1 MWPDPRDVTMDYQ
14 GRKIQLWTAAMAADP
29 DLYGVAARVATIPD
43 VAAAVVRF
51 ANSAYVGA
59 VYPVGTVLEAV
70 IRIGCRSVGA
80 LAMASLNRELVDAWG
95 APEMWEESLI
105 VGRAAKVIGRLE
117 GLSRVESEHLFV
129 AGLFS
134 AAGAAA
140 LLARDDGFSGWRRQ
154 QWLKGLTDGQLL
166 KREEMAFGENHV
178 TAAANVL
185 DEWNMPTEIVA
196 VIATHHDPA
205 SPMERALWAAMT
217 VVDDL
222 SPVRCLDIPFAA
234 AMGRIGLAAHVDFVG
249 SEARLFADV
258 AMQVM
263 TEPDEHEAA

>member
-1 MWPDPRDVTMDYQ
+1 MDHQ
-14 GRKIQLWTAAMAADP
+14 RRKIELWTAAMAVDP

-43 VAAAVVRF
+43 VAAAVIRF

-95 APEMWEESLI
+95 APEMWEESLT
-105 VGRAAKVIGRLE
+105 VGRAAKVIGRLK
-117 GLSRVESEHLFV
+117 GMSRVESEHLFV

-140 LLARDDGFSGWRRQ
+140 LLDRDEGFDGWRKQ
-154 QWLKGLTDGQLL
+154 QWLRGLSDGQLL
-166 KREEMAFGENHV
+166 RREEMAFGENHV

-196 VIATHHDPA
+196 AIATHHDPV
-205 SPMERALWAAMT
+205 SPMERALWAGMT
-217 VVDDL
+217 VVDEL
-222 SPVRCLDIPFAA
+222 SSVRCLEMPFDA
-234 AMGRIGLAAHVDFVG
+234 AMCRIGLATHTGFGA
-249 SEARLFADV
+249 SEARLFAD
-258 AMQVM
+258 AAIQVM
-263 TEPDEHEAA
+263 AESDETEAG